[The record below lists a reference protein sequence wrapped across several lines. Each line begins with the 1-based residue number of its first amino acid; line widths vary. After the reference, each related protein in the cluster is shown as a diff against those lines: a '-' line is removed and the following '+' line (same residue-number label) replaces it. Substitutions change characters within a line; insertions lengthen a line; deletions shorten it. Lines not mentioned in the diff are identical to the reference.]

1 MFVMAN
7 QDLWG
12 EITLLRR
19 MIVTSGGDLGM
30 RDILAI
36 QAVDVLER
44 NPTCALIGCGFNF
57 FQVAMGYG
65 YDVYPH
71 NVFLESFITFGML
84 AGGVFGLFS
93 LVGAYSLYRRVGS
106 NPFFYFF
113 VIEYIVSMKSGSL
126 IDFSALPVLLSFA
139 FFGFHAVG
147 LSLRS
152 RMRATGR
159 GHASVT
165 GG

>member
-1 MFVMAN
+1 M
-7 QDLWG
+7 
-12 EITLLRR
+12 
-19 MIVTSGGDLGM
+19 
-30 RDILAI
+30 
-36 QAVDVLER
+36 
-44 NPTCALIGCGFNF
+44 
-57 FQVAMGYG
+57 
-65 YDVYPH
+65 
-71 NVFLESFITFGML
+71 
-84 AGGVFGLFS
+84 FS

-152 RMRATGR
+152 RMRPTGR
-159 GHASVT
+159 GQASVT